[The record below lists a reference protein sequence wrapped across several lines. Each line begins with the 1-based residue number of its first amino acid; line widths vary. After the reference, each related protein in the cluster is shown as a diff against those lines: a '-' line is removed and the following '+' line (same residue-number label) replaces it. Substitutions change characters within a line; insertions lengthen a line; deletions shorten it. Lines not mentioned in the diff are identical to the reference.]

1 MHASE
6 PGPDKQSQ
14 ETTMNWYR
22 AISAMEKRTLRS
34 CFAGWALDGVDAQL
48 FSLVIPTLLLTWGIG
63 KGQAGLIGGV
73 TLVAGALG
81 GLPAARSIFDRSVIF
96 FEAVETI
103 EEIQRLSAGESG
115 RTRARCADTGCSS
128 STTTIAS

>member
-1 MHASE
+1 RAVTPIAS
-6 PGPDKQSQ
+6 S
-14 ETTMNWYR
+14 
-22 AISAMEKRTLRS
+22 
-34 CFAGWALDGVDAQL
+34 
-48 FSLVIPTLLLTWGIG
+48 
-63 KGQAGLIGGV
+63 GQA
-73 TLVAGALG
+73 
-81 GLPAARSIFDRSVIF
+81 LPAARSIFDRSVIF

>member
-1 MHASE
+1 MLQKLDPQTTALVLIDLQQGILDLRRNVAEPPRAVTPIASS
-6 PGPDKQSQ
+6 KQ
-14 ETTMNWYR
+14 
-22 AISAMEKRTLRS
+22 A
-34 CFAGWALDGVDAQL
+34 
-48 FSLVIPTLLLTWGIG
+48 
-63 KGQAGLIGGV
+63 
-73 TLVAGALG
+73 
-81 GLPAARSIFDRSVIF
+81 LPAARSIFDRSVIF